1 MEDNIGNMA
10 TCLMLLSQNGGD
22 QINYRP
28 FIQAQTISTS
38 TRSRV
43 YECKTCNRQFP
54 SFQALG
60 GHRASHKKPKL
71 ADQVSSDDLS
81 SQQQVTK
88 PKIHEC
94 SICGVEF
101 AIGQALGGHMRRHRA
116 AMLESSLTTTKTR
129 VLSPSSSDIT
139 TDTTEKQQVPVPV
152 FKRSNSSRRIL
163 GLNLDLN
170 ISDPLPTTTTKDSN
184 DFEFSSLVSATKQMS
199 ATPVIYNIMMMNRK
213 RCRGEMEDNIANM
226 ATCLMLLSRSGG
238 DQIDYRPVIQAQTI
252 STSTRGRVYECKT
265 CSRQFSSF
273 QALGGHRASHKK
285 PKLVDQ
291 VSADDLGS
299 QQQVKKSK
307 IHECSICGLEF
318 SIGQALGGHMRKHR
332 ASMIESSLAT
342 KKTKVLSPSSSDI
355 TTDDTTLKQQVPV
368 FKRSNSSRRIL
379 GLNLDL
385 NVSPL
390 PTTTKDSNDFEFSTL
405 VAESNQMSIQPMIYS
420 FI

>member
-1 MEDNIGNMA
+1 MEDNTANMA
-10 TCLMLLSQNGGD
+10 TCLMLLSRNGGGD
-22 QINYRP
+22 QIDYRP

-38 TRSRV
+38 SKSRV

-94 SICGVEF
+94 SICGLEF

-116 AMLESSLTTTKTR
+116 AMLESSLTTTKTA

-139 TDTTEKQQVPVPV
+139 TDTTEKQQVPV

-184 DFEFSSLVSATKQMS
+184 DFD
-199 ATPVIYNIMMMNRK
+199 K
-213 RCRGEMEDNIANM
+213 RCKGEMKDNIAKI

-265 CSRQFSSF
+265 CSRQFPSF

-291 VSADDLGS
+291 LSADDLGS
-299 QQQVKKSK
+299 QQQVTKPK

-318 SIGQALGGHMRKHR
+318 AIGQALGGNMRKHR
-332 ASMIESSLAT
+332 SAMIESSLAT
-342 KKTKVLSPSSSDI
+342 TKTEVLSPSSSDI
-355 TTDDTTLKQQVPV
+355 TTDNTTLKQQVPV

-379 GLNLDL
+379 
-385 NVSPL
+385 VTREVEEKS
-390 PTTTKDSNDFEFSTL
+390 KIS
-405 VAESNQMSIQPMIYS
+405 A
-420 FI
+420 